1 MRSRSQKEH
10 QLNNEL
16 LGAREHNDYG
26 RKSLMEKLDRKLESI
41 RSRNLN
47 GSQLKKSSASLHR
60 DRDYGLFAQAS
71 SPKRYLVSE
80 PTPKEHRLGFG

>member
-10 QLNNEL
+10 QLNSEL

-47 GSQLKKSSASLHR
+47 GKSSASLHR